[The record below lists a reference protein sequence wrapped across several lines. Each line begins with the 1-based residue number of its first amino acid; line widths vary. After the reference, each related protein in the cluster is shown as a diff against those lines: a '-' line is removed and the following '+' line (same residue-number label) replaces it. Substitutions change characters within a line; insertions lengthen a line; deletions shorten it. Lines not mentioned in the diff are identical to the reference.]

1 MRIANPIK
9 SFKDAATN
17 LWENP
22 TDVNAHANLA
32 ANTMTGGQVGLDDNG
47 IRVGEKKKEAKNDS
61 NRMAPT
67 SFLGRQAGQPTALPF
82 SGTVEEQEKAKA
94 AYNTA
99 RIGYGQDLFQT
110 GEDIQ
115 RIKDLQRARTEQSGA
130 DPVSAAIQAQK
141 QGAMAAA
148 QRNLAASGVKGGV
161 AAGAIDQIAR
171 NRDADIAAS
180 LYGQQRQSIAD
191 EKSLASNMLSGTTS
205 LMYGGQGLGAANSI
219 PNPPQMPGM
228 FNTVIC
234 TELHRQGLLPTDIY
248 QKDSEYGKTLP
259 IEVLVGYTTIASPV
273 VNLMKSSKLFTKLI
287 SIPAINWAKH
297 ISGVQYSYFGRSV
310 QLIGEPICGL
320 LGKIIIS
327 VSGVKYAK

>member
-1 MRIANPIK
+1 MAVI
-9 SFKDAATN
+9 
-17 LWENP
+17 
-22 TDVNAHANLA
+22 VNNGNKRAGIPVK
-32 ANTMTGGQVGLDDNG
+32 GGTSGQNSELNKRLDEYNQGKPGVSLSGNYDEQMGKMAGL
-47 IRVGEKKKEAKNDS
+47 E
-61 NRMAPT
+61 
-67 SFLGRQAGQPTALPF
+67 TAQ
-82 SGTVEEQEKAKA
+82 T
-94 AYNTA
+94 
-99 RIGYGQDLFQT
+99 GYGQGLPQV

-115 RIKDLQRARTEQSGA
+115 RVRDLQRARTEQSGA

-141 QGAMAAA
+141 QGAMASA

-161 AAGAIDQIAR
+161 AAGAVDQIAR

-191 EKSLASNMLSGTTS
+191 ERSLASNMLSGTTS
-205 LMYGGQGLGAANSI
+205 LMYGEGAASQQI

-310 QLIGEPICGL
+310 QLVGEPICGL